1 MQKHK
6 KGALQKRQTF
16 PVANSTTSGVLSTV
30 LAVEVVVIE
39 LVVVLTARGLKE
51 LCRWCRCQRWQSIS
65 ATSVNTLRNKPLA
78 TDQVSEQPSEAY
90 CASF

>member
-39 LVVVLTARGLKE
+39 LVVVLTARGLIKKSCADGVAASGGSRSRR
-51 LCRWCRCQRWQSIS
+51 LQL
-65 ATSVNTLRNKPLA
+65 T
-78 TDQVSEQPSEAY
+78 Y
-90 CASF
+90 CGTNHWLPTK